1 MTDEQ
6 SAQPTAARAGAAQE
20 QSAPHWY
27 STLVVSLSVALGAV
41 VAVGLFLAVLGVFRW
56 WAAVVAGVLLGTAAA
71 VAAVRQGPGGAPSGR
86 RSHAAAALAVAL
98 AVVITGLMSV
108 RPAQHVLLNR
118 DPGVY
123 QSTAVL
129 LDRTGRLDDT
139 VRRGGLESV
148 PLSKLLLPEDSAA
161 YSVGGGRIEFQFNH
175 GTAAVLATA
184 YGLAGAGL
192 LHRVAALA
200 LGLALLAVYG
210 VCLRLTRRPWLSLTA
225 VAALGCSV
233 PWWYVGRDTYSEPL
247 VVALYW
253 PAVLLVVSVCRRP
266 SRWAGAAAGLL
277 LGAVVAVRADAAVLV
292 APVLFLGGVAV
303 ALSEDAVRR
312 ELRRAF
318 LLGLAV
324 VAAVAAVAAVDL
336 VLLTGNYFSDLRG
349 QVVAMYLL
357 CALAGVAGATATA
370 WWPKVAGLAPRA
382 REVARVSALPAAVGV
397 AVLLVAMW
405 WVRPLV
411 QSTLGP
417 RPNALVAAL
426 QRAEGLTVEP
436 FRAYSELSVRWLS
449 WYLGPVAVAAGIAGV
464 AIAVRRILNW
474 AAGPTLLLVTAT
486 GLPVS
491 LLYFWTTQ
499 ITPDQPWATRRFVPM
514 VLPFVVLMS
523 VLALA
528 SLWPADRSAAPWR
541 VAAGALLAGTL
552 VVVPVVRTWPVREM
566 AAQRSYLDAVS
577 SVCDTLG
584 PRATVLVAG
593 GFETLTL
600 SQPLRSWCGA
610 AVSSPGE
617 GFSQA
622 DAEQL
627 RRAAQEQGRSLWVV
641 SLRPDPAAQIG
652 LQGCGPTVVRTAS
665 GDRRAVEATLSRPSA
680 GYQPSD
686 PDLPPGYPRP
696 FAVHACKLGG

>member
-6 SAQPTAARAGAAQE
+6 SAQPAAARAGAAQE

-27 STLVVSLSVALGAV
+27 TTLVVALSTALGAV

-56 WAAVVAGVLLGTAAA
+56 WAAVASGVLVGTAAA
-71 VAAVRQGPGGAPSGR
+71 VAAVRQGPGGAPSDR
-86 RSHAAAALAVAL
+86 RSHAAAAVAVAL

-123 QSTAVL
+123 QATAVL

-148 PLSKLLLPEDSAA
+148 PLSKLLLPSTGAMYFE
-161 YSVGGGRIEFQFNH
+161 GGGRIELQFNH
-175 GTAAVLATA
+175 GTAAALATA
-184 YGLAGAGL
+184 YGLGGAGL
-192 LHRVAALA
+192 LHRVSALA
-200 LGLALLAVYG
+200 LGLALLALYG
-210 VCLRLTRRPWLSLTA
+210 VCLRLTGRPWLSLVA
-225 VAALGCSV
+225 VGALGCSV

-253 PAVLLVVSVCRRP
+253 TAVLLAVEVRRRH
-266 SRWAGAAAGLL
+266 SAWSGAATGLL

-292 APVLFLGGVAV
+292 APVLLLGGIAV
-303 ALSEDAVRR
+303 AMADADVRR
-312 ELRRAF
+312 ALRRAYF
-318 LLGLAV
+318 AGLAV
-324 VAAVAAVAAVDL
+324 LAAVAAVAAVDL

-357 CALAGVAGATATA
+357 CVLAGVAGATATA

-397 AVLLVAMW
+397 AALLVAMW

-411 QSTLGP
+411 QATSGP
-417 RPNALVAAL
+417 SPNELVAAL
-426 QRAEGLTVEP
+426 QRSEGLTVEP
-436 FRAYSELSVRWLS
+436 LRVYSELSVRWLS
-449 WYLGPVAVAAGIAGV
+449 WYLGPVAVAAGVAGV
-464 AIAVRRILNW
+464 GIAVRRILNW
-474 AAGPTLLLVTAT
+474 SAGPTLLLVTAT

-499 ITPDQPWATRRFVPM
+499 ITPDQPWATRRFVPT

-528 SLWPADRSAAPWR
+528 SLWPADRSVAPWR
-541 VAAGALLAGTL
+541 VAAGSLLAGTL
-552 VVVPVVRTWPVREM
+552 VVVPAVRTWPVREM
-566 AAQRSYLDAVS
+566 ASQRSYLDAVS
-577 SVCDTLG
+577 AICDTLG

-617 GFSQA
+617 GFSPA
-622 DAEQL
+622 DAEQV
-627 RRAAQEQGRSLWVV
+627 RRAALEQGRPLWVV
-641 SLRPDPAAQIG
+641 SLQPDPAGQLG
-652 LQGCGPTVVRTAS
+652 LPGCGPTVVRAAA
-665 GDRRAVEATLSRPSA
+665 GDRRAVEATLSRPPSQ
-680 GYQPSD
+680 YLPSD
-686 PDLPPGYPRP
+686 SDLPPGYPRP
-696 FAVHACKLGG
+696 FAVHACKVGG